1 MADTIYRIVYINKL
15 ETRSDTKVYSDLDNV
30 IWSLEKEEFK
40 KVNEIENTFS
50 RTEYEDNGKKINTLA
65 VIQEV
70 IHYEGRR
77 MPKEHV
83 YLKTNE
89 SDLKMEI
96 VDLLTDIVYE
106 DKLTKEEKEDKKLEV
121 TLKALELKRLLKE
134 ER

>member
-1 MADTIYRIVYINKL
+1 MANTIYKIVYINKL
-15 ETRSDTKVYSDLDNV
+15 ETRNDNKVYSDLYNV

-70 IHYEGRR
+70 THYEGRR

-89 SDLKMEI
+89 SELKKELL
-96 VDLLTDIVYE
+96 DLLTKIE
-106 DKLTKEEKEDKKLEV
+106 DRLTKEEDEDKKLEL
-121 TLKALELKRLLKE
+121 TLKALELKGLLQKE
-134 ER
+134 G

>member
-1 MADTIYRIVYINKL
+1 MANTIYKIVYINKL
-15 ETRSDTKVYSDLDNV
+15 ETRNDNKVYSDLYNV

-89 SDLKMEI
+89 SELKKELL
-96 VDLLTDIVYE
+96 DLLTKIE
-106 DKLTKEEKEDKKLEV
+106 DRLTKEEDEDKKLEL
-121 TLKALELKRLLKE
+121 TLKALELKGLLQKE
-134 ER
+134 G

>member
-1 MADTIYRIVYINKL
+1 MANTIYKIVYINKL
-15 ETRSDTKVYSDLDNV
+15 ETRNDNKVYSDLDNV

-70 IHYEGRR
+70 THYEGRR

-83 YLKTNE
+83 YLKTSE
-89 SDLKMEI
+89 SELKKELL
-96 VDLLTDIVYE
+96 DLLTKIE
-106 DKLTKEEKEDKKLEV
+106 DRLTKEEDEDKKLEL
-121 TLKALELKRLLKE
+121 TLKALELKGLLQKE
-134 ER
+134 G